1 MKSTKQVVAEATQ
14 ALMAKTPENG
24 LPSAIGLNQFSMTAT
39 NELIKAFGGE
49 MPTLHGLVA
58 MGYATAR
65 FAAAAVVQTVETRED
80 LNTQIQ
86 AITELVATTVRMGI
100 DAAWTHARDGKIKD
114 APLIVVVPADRG
126 VKA

>member
-14 ALMAKTPENG
+14 ALMAKTLENG
-24 LPSAIGLNQFSMTAT
+24 LPSAIGLNQFSMSAT
-39 NELIKAFGGE
+39 NELIKAFGGD

-65 FAAAAVVQTVETRED
+65 FGAAAVVQTVETRED
-80 LNTQIQ
+80 LNTQLQ
-86 AITELVATTVRMGI
+86 AITELVATTIRMGI
-100 DAAWTHARDGKIKD
+100 EAAWTHAHEAKKD
-114 APLIVVVPADRG
+114 SPLIVVVPADKG